1 MTKGTE
7 GTFIVHYREGT
18 CLVLL
23 ASVISMPYQ
32 KCVKKCYSNKH
43 FHLSSVFFFF
53 QSLAASWFL
62 TASSNACAT
71 RSRLDVFKPAMEILP
86 EGNKYTWCSSII

>member
-53 QSLAASWFL
+53 FKAWQPLGFSQHHQMLVQRAQDWMC
-62 TASSNACAT
+62 SNQQWKFFQRVTNT
-71 RSRLDVFKPAMEILP
+71 RGALQ
-86 EGNKYTWCSSII
+86 